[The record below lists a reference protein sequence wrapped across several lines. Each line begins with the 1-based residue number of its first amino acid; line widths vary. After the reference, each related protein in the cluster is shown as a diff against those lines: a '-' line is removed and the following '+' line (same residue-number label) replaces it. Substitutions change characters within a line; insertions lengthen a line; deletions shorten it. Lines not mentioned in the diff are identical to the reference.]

1 MTKYVRIRTYDDL
14 TVMRFRDT
22 KYFGEG
28 VDTKD
33 FIKFLIKIGS
43 MTESKSYA
51 YVMRCKK

>member
-33 FIKFLIKIGS
+33 FIGLT
-43 MTESKSYA
+43 TESKSYA